1 MPPIVSRKNW
11 GATASCRGYSKEN
24 PVSDLSRLRWQDANH
39 SEAPFQW
46 FASPDEPR
54 RYTDPISTNKKPN
67 LHLKKWARV
76 TSRPGERSV
85 RIHMDAHPMAPVPFQ
100 FSSPIFRT
108 FPSKSNILE
117 IRFSQ
122 LFSMKNGQYGL
133 VAQLGERCVR
143 IAAVEGTIPFE
154 STRKQTCSMQVC
166 FFMLPHRWLAPH
178 SPSPR
183 TLCRVFGSPQTIH

>member
-1 MPPIVSRKNW
+1 MARCESFGGSLPMVRIPPSIPHGTQALLPSKFCLLSPQKRARIVSR
-11 GATASCRGYSKEN
+11 S
-24 PVSDLSRLRWQDANH
+24 
-39 SEAPFQW
+39 
-46 FASPDEPR
+46 
-54 RYTDPISTNKKPN
+54 
-67 LHLKKWARV
+67 
-76 TSRPGERSV
+76 GERSV

-143 IAAVEGTIPFE
+143 IAEVEGSIPFE
-154 STRKQTCSMQVC
+154 STKNGNRRGFYHGDFS
-166 FFMLPHRWLAPH
+166 FDHRNTTD
-178 SPSPR
+178 R
-183 TLCRVFGSPQTIH
+183 F